1 MKRLAVV
8 VLGLLA
14 SCASPSES
22 FVASERLYHDVIAPE
37 YLEYVKA
44 DPTLDQAAKD
54 RRGRTVATWGDSI
67 KAHEALVNGGTK

>member
-1 MKRLAVV
+1 
-8 VLGLLA
+8 
-14 SCASPSES
+14 
-22 FVASERLYHDVIAPE
+22 LYHDVIAPE